1 MAKPATV
8 NESGFEGRKL
18 KLISKI
24 ADLKDEETLD
34 LIEAIVSEGGEPVL
48 SDEEIAMVE
57 ARHVDFQNKPN
68 DFITMP
74 ALRQKLI
81 DERI

>member
-1 MAKPATV
+1 MAIPATA
-8 NESGFEGRKL
+8 NQGGFEGRKL

-48 SDEEIAMVE
+48 TDEEIAMVE
-57 ARHVDFQNKPN
+57 GRHVDFQNKPN
-68 DFITMP
+68 DFITMA
-74 ALRQKLI
+74 ALKEKLKSL
-81 DERI
+81 